1 MQQSLSPCML
11 LYLKCRSNVDEKR
24 KKKKEEKIGF
34 CKQHS
39 DWLVNLIVYL
49 CILSLFYWLCNATVA
64 FQFLAFFLHLCYFTC
79 APFSVI
85 IFLSALLLV
94 ETELQIIYINTS
106 AQS

>member
-1 MQQSLSPCML
+1 M
-11 LYLKCRSNVDEKR
+11 KKR

-34 CKQHS
+34 CKQHC
-39 DWLVNLIVYL
+39 DLLTNLIVYL
-49 CILSLFYWLCNATVA
+49 CILSLFYWLCNATVE
-64 FQFLAFFLHLCYFTC
+64 FQFLAFFLHLHYFTC